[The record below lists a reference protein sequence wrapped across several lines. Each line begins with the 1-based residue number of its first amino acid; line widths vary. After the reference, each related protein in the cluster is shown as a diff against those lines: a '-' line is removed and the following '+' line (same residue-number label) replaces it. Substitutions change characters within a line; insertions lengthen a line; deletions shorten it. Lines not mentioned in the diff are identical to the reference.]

1 MGVIKAYRAGWGTR
15 RGYYTVSH
23 REGWRGVGVARTF
36 SVSFSALLLGLLLLV
51 PTVRMWNDCG
61 GSRLCITLGW
71 IFWDNEETATDRPSD
86 RPSVRP
92 SSSYFA
98 FCPPTTITY
107 LWVGWR
113 AWGIWLSMKQ
123 HYSSGG
129 GGEEGRE
136 RKRARMKTG
145 KNWYTGN
152 KKSDYCVQ
160 REERQR
166 RMCCGGE
173 GVNTGMP
180 QDIELKSR
188 YHSLNC

>member
-1 MGVIKAYRAGWGTR
+1 MTA
-15 RGYYTVSH
+15 
-23 REGWRGVGVARTF
+23 EGVGC
-36 SVSFSALLLGLLLLV
+36 VSLWGESSGITRKLPPTDR
-51 PTVRMWNDCG
+51 PTVRPTFIVLFRILSAHNNH
-61 GSRLCITLGW
+61 L
-71 IFWDNEETATDRPSD
+71 
-86 RPSVRP
+86 SV
-92 SSSYFA
+92 S
-98 FCPPTTITY
+98 
-107 LWVGWR
+107 WV